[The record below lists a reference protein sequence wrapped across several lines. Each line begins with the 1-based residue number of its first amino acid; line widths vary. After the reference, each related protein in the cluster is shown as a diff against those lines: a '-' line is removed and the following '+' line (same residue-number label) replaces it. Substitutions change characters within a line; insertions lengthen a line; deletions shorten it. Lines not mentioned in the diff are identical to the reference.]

1 MNMMVNFKKLNLKN
15 ELFLINNRKNN
26 NNLDISILI
35 FIKYIYI

>member
-26 NNLDISILI
+26 NLDISILI